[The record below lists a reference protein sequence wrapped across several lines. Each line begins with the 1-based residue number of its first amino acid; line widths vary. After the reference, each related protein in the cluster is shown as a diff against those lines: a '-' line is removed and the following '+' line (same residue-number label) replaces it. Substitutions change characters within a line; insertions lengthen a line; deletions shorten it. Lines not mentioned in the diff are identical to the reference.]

1 MFSREKIA
9 NGLQR
14 DAAVFPFVGQ
24 HTKWRRKKSI
34 VAKLIDANFR
44 CDYRQRRDVSKP
56 DGFTSI
62 QKIDK
67 CSVEPPHGYGKEQI
81 AK

>member
-1 MFSREKIA
+1 MAPQKEHCSEI
-9 NGLQR
+9 
-14 DAAVFPFVGQ
+14 D
-24 HTKWRRKKSI
+24 RRK
-34 VAKLIDANFR
+34 FR

-56 DGFTSI
+56 GGFTSI

-67 CSVEPPHGYGKEQI
+67 CSVEPAHGYGKEQI